1 MYVCITQN
9 GQLIARSCDMI
20 TVPRIGEKLLIAGNA
35 FRVKDVIWHIE
46 HGINTW
52 AEIVVV

>member
-1 MYVCITQN
+1 
-9 GQLIARSCDMI
+9 MI

-46 HGINTW
+46 YGINTW